1 MKKYLLCIWAL
12 VCIIILTICMSLVST
27 ASMIANIIG
36 VIIFGLFVAVSV
48 ETNCFTKNIFKK

>member
-1 MKKYLLCIWAL
+1 MCIWAI
-12 VCIIILTICMSLVST
+12 VCIVVLTICMSLLST

-36 VIIFGLFVAVSV
+36 VIIFGLFVAISV